1 LEIIRHILVAGCF
14 FGGVFFFIVGTVGLM
29 RMPDAYC
36 RMHATTKCDTLGT
49 GLLLVGLII
58 LQGFSVVSA
67 KLFVIV
73 VFVWLTNPTAA
84 HIIAKAAYSTG
95 MIQGINEDSLASG
108 EEGEAWRY

>member
-1 LEIIRHILVAGCF
+1 LEAIRSVLAAGCF
-14 FGGVFFFIVGTVGLM
+14 FGGAFFFIVGTVGLM

-49 GLLLVGLII
+49 GLLLVGLMI
-58 LQGFSVVSA
+58 LQGFSIVSA
-67 KLFVIV
+67 KLFVIL

-95 MIQGINEDSLASG
+95 MIGGINDDSLSP
-108 EEGEAWRY
+108 EKEGEAWRY